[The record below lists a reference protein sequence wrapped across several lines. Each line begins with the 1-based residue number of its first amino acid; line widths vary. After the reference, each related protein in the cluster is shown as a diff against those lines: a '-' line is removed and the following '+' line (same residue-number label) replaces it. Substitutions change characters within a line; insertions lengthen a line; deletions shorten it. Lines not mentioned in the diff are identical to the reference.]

1 MKKKINICGK
11 EYDVCT
17 NALTMFLYK
26 KEFKTGMLA
35 DINRLQELYIK
46 QQKIDT
52 EGKTEKEIEQEM
64 GMAIMPELD
73 NFIEVVFRIAYILIK
88 TGNSNFMPFD
98 SWLETV
104 DNFSI
109 EDSWIGEVTELAVSS
124 FCGQGING
132 ANATIKN

>member
-11 EYDVCT
+11 EYVVCT

-52 EGKTEKEIEQEM
+52 EGKTEKE
-64 GMAIMPELD
+64 
-73 NFIEVVFRIAYILIK
+73 K
-88 TGNSNFMPFD
+88 
-98 SWLETV
+98 
-104 DNFSI
+104 
-109 EDSWIGEVTELAVSS
+109 
-124 FCGQGING
+124 
-132 ANATIKN
+132 